1 MVHVGT
7 GFSFQPGFRRSRKK
21 QKMKT
26 AIMVGSMCFDLM
38 GFRHFALMFL
48 GLAIPP
54 INWGAGEIAGF

>member
-7 GFSFQPGFRRSRKK
+7 GFSFQPGLSLSNIK
-21 QKMKT
+21 QKIKT
-26 AIMVGSMCFDLM
+26 AIIVGSMCFDLM
-38 GFRHFALMFL
+38 GFRHFTLMFL